1 MRHPLIEGLLPPY
14 AAGAEARADV
24 GDDTLHPRERA
35 AIAGVG
41 EGRRREFT
49 TVRHCAR
56 SALTALGH
64 APAPLV
70 PDARGVPSWPD
81 GVVGSMTHCRGYRA
95 AVVAHRRDVGAVG
108 LDAEPSRPL
117 REGVLHA
124 VALPEERERLAPLAA
139 SHPGLDCWDRL
150 LFCAKEA
157 VFKAWF
163 PATRTEL
170 TFRDVAVVLDA
181 AGRTFH
187 ATVLPAP
194 GRDLPGRDAPGRTFH
209 GRWLARD
216 GLLVAVAL
224 AAGRL

>member
-1 MRHPLIEGLLPPY
+1 VRGPLIAGLLPSY

-41 EGRRREFT
+41 EARRREFT

-70 PDARGVPSWPD
+70 PDERGVPRWPD
-81 GVVGSMTHCRGYRA
+81 GLVGSMTHCRGYRA

-108 LDAEPSRPL
+108 LDAEPARPL
-117 REGVLHA
+117 REGVLDTI
-124 VALPEERERLAPLAA
+124 ALPEERERLARRAA
-139 SHPGLDCWDRL
+139 SLPRLDCWDRL

-170 TFRDVAVVLDA
+170 TFRDVTVAFDA
-181 AGRTFH
+181 RDRTFR
-187 ATVLPAP
+187 AAVLPAP
-194 GRDLPGRDAPGRTFH
+194 GRDLPGQNAPVRDFH

-216 GLLVAVAL
+216 GLLVAVAF
-224 AAGRL
+224 AAGQP